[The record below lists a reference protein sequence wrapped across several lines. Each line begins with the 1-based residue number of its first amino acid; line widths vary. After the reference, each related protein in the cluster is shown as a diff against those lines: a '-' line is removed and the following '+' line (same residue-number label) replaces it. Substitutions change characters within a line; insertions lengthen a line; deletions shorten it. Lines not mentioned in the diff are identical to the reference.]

1 MADTLAGQKAARLVV
16 TKDSTKVACW
26 ASARVGE
33 LAAGRAASL
42 AVSSAVMKAD
52 K

>member
-1 MADTLAGQKAARLVV
+1 MADTLAGQKAVRLVV

-33 LAAGRAASL
+33 LAAGRA
-42 AVSSAVMKAD
+42 VSSAVMKAD